1 MAEAGQEIL
10 GRELFRMRVQVSG
23 IEIPFALFEAL
34 QGLGQALRGLLAEE
48 QTGLA
53 VHHGLGGATASDG
66 LLCSLRAGNAPGCIH

>member
-53 VHHGLGGATASDG
+53 VTTVSV
-66 LLCSLRAGNAPGCIH
+66 APPRP

>member
-34 QGLGQALRGLLAEE
+34 QGLGIGGQEE
-48 QTGLA
+48 
-53 VHHGLGGATASDG
+53 
-66 LLCSLRAGNAPGCIH
+66 RE

>member
-34 QGLGQALRGLLAEE
+34 QDLGQALRGL
-48 QTGLA
+48 
-53 VHHGLGGATASDG
+53 
-66 LLCSLRAGNAPGCIH
+66 SLIHILTLPTSNYV